1 LFYVPSISQLPSMTS
16 IARDAQPIRV
26 LLVEDE
32 FLISE
37 MVAESLS
44 QQGFAVQAVANGL
57 DALRHLASAPVDI
70 LFTDISLPGGIDGT
84 TLARN
89 AREILPGLPVVY
101 ASGGLRMFDLPSRVP
116 HSIFV
121 AKPYDPDV
129 VGRVL
134 AAAVKAAARL
144 PA

>member
-1 LFYVPSISQLPSMTS
+1 MRSTINK
-16 IARDAQPIRV
+16 ARPIHV

-44 QQGFAVQAVANGL
+44 QQGFSVRVAANGA
-57 DALRHLASAPVDI
+57 DALAHLMSTPVDI
-70 LFTDISLPGGIDGT
+70 LFTDINLPGGMDGT
-84 TLARN
+84 ALARR
-89 AREILPGLPVVY
+89 ARELLPDLPVVY
-101 ASGGLRMFDLPSRVP
+101 ASGGASLFDFTSRVP
-116 HSIFV
+116 RSIFV

-129 VGRVL
+129 VGRLL
-134 AAAVKAAARL
+134 ASAMKAPAVQL